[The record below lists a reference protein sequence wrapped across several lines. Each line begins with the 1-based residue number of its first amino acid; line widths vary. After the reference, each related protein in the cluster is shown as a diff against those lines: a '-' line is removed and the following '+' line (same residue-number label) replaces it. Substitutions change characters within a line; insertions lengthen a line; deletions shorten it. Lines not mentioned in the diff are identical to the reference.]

1 MANSEHDT
9 VYTRPLRSDE
19 VGFLQEMLYAAL
31 AWRPDA
37 TLPPVEWVLAHP
49 QVSIFHEGWGRHGDV
64 ALVAE
69 VDDRPVG
76 LVWYRYFTEEAHG
89 EGFVDEVTPELAI
102 AVVDGYRGRGIGRLL
117 MNAAHEQGAD
127 RRNLTDLAERR
138 SREPGKT
145 TLRVARIRRVRVRRR
160 ARQDVPWSRR
170 LIAAPVT
177 HSNQFRRMR

>member
-1 MANSEHDT
+1 M
-9 VYTRPLRSDE
+9 
-19 VGFLQEMLYAAL
+19 
-31 AWRPDA
+31 
-37 TLPPVEWVLAHP
+37 EWVLAHP

-117 MNAAHEQGAD
+117 MNAAHEQARID
-127 RRNLTDLAERR
+127 RISRISLSVDPENPARQLYESLGYAEY
-138 SREPGKT
+138 EPGDG
-145 TLRVARIRRVRVRRR
+145 L
-160 ARQDVPWSRR
+160 D
-170 LIAAPVT
+170 
-177 HSNQFRRMR
+177 RMVLGLAD